1 MKGLILA
8 GGNGTRLQPLTLG
21 MSKQLL
27 PIFDKPMIYHP
38 LSTLMLANIRD
49 IQIIIKQEHLGI
61 YKKLFQDGSHLGLN
75 ISYAIQNEPRGLAE
89 AFIICKDFIGN
100 DSSCLVLGDNIFFGH
115 DLQDNLIQSSKLE
128 EGAIIYAYAVNDP
141 SQFGV
146 VEFDENFSAISI
158 EEKPENPRSIYAV
171 TGIYFYDNLVVDFAR
186 DVKPSERGELE
197 ITSINQAYL
206 NQKRLNVQLLGRGM
220 TWLDAGTHESL
231 LEASHFVST
240 IERRQGM
247 KIACLEEIAW
257 RKGWISDEDLEAIS
271 LKMGDSFYSSYLSKL
286 LLQK

>member
-8 GGNGTRLQPLTLG
+8 GGNGTRLHPLTLG
-21 MSKQLL
+21 ISKQLL

-49 IQIIIKQEHLGI
+49 IQIIIKEEHLET
-61 YKKLFQDGSHLGLN
+61 YQRLFKDGSQLGLN
-75 ISYAIQNEPRGLAE
+75 VSYAIQNEPRGLAE
-89 AFIICKDFIGN
+89 AFIICKDFIGK

-115 DLQDNLIQSSKLE
+115 DLQENLINSSKIKD
-128 EGAIIYAYAVNDP
+128 GAIIYAYLVNDP
-141 SQFGV
+141 TQFGV
-146 VEFDENFSAISI
+146 VEFDEDFTAISI
-158 EEKPENPRSIYAV
+158 EEKPENPKSSYAV
-171 TGIYFYDNLVVDFAR
+171 TGLYFYDNSVIDFAR
-186 DVKPSERGELE
+186 DIKPSDRGELE

-206 NQKRLNVQLLGRGM
+206 NQNRLNVQLLGRGM

-257 RKGWISDEDLEAIS
+257 RKGWITDEDLES
-271 LKMGDSFYSSYLSKL
+271 LAFKMGDSFYSSYLSKL

>member
-49 IQIIIKQEHLGI
+49 IQIIIKEEHLGI

-186 DVKPSERGELE
+186 DIKPSERGELE

-257 RKGWISDEDLEAIS
+257 RKGWISDEDLEVIS

>member
-49 IQIIIKQEHLGI
+49 IQIIIKEEHLGI